1 MPLMELRH
9 VSKIYHEHTDREVRA
24 LDDVCLSIEAG
35 EFVAIVGSSGSGKST
50 LMNCLGCLDTPTRGQ
65 YILNGTDVARMHGR
79 ALTRI
84 RSRTIGFIFQGF
96 NLLPDLTA
104 LENAALPLQYR
115 GVPPAERTQK
125 AREALTAVGLA
136 HRLHHRPD
144 QLSGGQQQRVA
155 IARALALKPDIL
167 CFDEPTSALDPEL
180 TGEVLKVI
188 KALADK
194 KTTMIIITHE
204 MAFARDVAD
213 RVLFMDGGTIVEE
226 GTPQEIFYHPKNE
239 RTQHFL
245 QRYNE
250 Q

>member
-144 QLSGGQQQRVA
+144 QLYGGQQQRVA
-155 IARALALKPDIL
+155 IARVLAADPPVLL
-167 CFDEPTSALDPEL
+167 ADEPTGNLDSASG
-180 TGEVLKVI
+180 GEVMDLLHRLHRAGRTIV
-188 KALADK
+188 L
-194 KTTMIIITHE
+194 ITHDPKIAASAPR
-204 MAFARDVAD
+204 MIR
-213 RVLFMDGGTIVEE
+213 LQDGHIVQNSD
-226 GTPQEIFYHPKNE
+226 TN
-239 RTQHFL
+239 L
-245 QRYNE
+245 SN
-250 Q
+250 